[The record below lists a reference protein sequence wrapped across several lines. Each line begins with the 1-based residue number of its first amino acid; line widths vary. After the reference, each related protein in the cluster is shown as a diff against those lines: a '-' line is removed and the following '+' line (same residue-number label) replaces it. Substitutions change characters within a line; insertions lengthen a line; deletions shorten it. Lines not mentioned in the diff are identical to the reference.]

1 MLEPK
6 NILFLTTMY
15 PDPLRPGTPVCHY
28 YTKEWVKQG
37 HKVEVIT
44 LRSMFPPI
52 YTFMAG
58 LFPKLAHRYVGNH
71 VEMDRNMNIIHH
83 EKDGVFVHS
92 IPIFKY
98 IPHGKYP
105 KKSINKTLDAIL
117 KIITEKGFVPDAIM
131 GHFYNPSME
140 LIIRLKEYYPNA
152 KTSLVF
158 HDSLTGVIK
167 KNYPDVKNL
176 LQKFDLVGGRHKS
189 MTIVLNQEFG
199 PFKHPYVCVSGT
211 PDSFINNDSLNKV
224 LTDGPIRNFLYVG
237 QFTTNKCV
245 QQTVEAIFKI
255 YKSEEWH
262 ISLVGD
268 GGTCMGKVKE
278 FVSNNKLEQHVSFEG
293 RIPRERIKEY
303 YDKSECYVMI
313 SRSEAF
319 GLVYLEAMSR
329 GCICIGTKGQG
340 IDGVIRDG
348 FNGFLCDGGSVEGL
362 KEVLLRINSLS
373 AEEKTVISKN
383 AINTAKLLSD
393 SYVAQEYIASLFE
406 PGLHE
411 LVKLS

>member
-1 MLEPK
+1 
-6 NILFLTTMY
+6 
-15 PDPLRPGTPVCHY
+15 
-28 YTKEWVKQG
+28 
-37 HKVEVIT
+37 
-44 LRSMFPPI
+44 
-52 YTFMAG
+52 MAG